1 MSPLPGSYWRAMSS
15 VLDRATSVGARV
27 DDVLRCFVEEQA
39 KALSGLDG
47 RLGALTVEVADL
59 VAAGGKRLRPAFVY
73 WGHRAAG
80 GGDEEAT
87 VHVGAA
93 VEMLHTFALLHDDVM
108 DRADTRRGR
117 AAAAHAFTRQASERG
132 AADPAW
138 FGTSAAI
145 LAGDL
150 AFVWADRLL
159 DTTPAGAAAAARL
172 REVFTTLRLEVM
184 AGQYLDLCL
193 DGGPPADPE
202 TACRI
207 ALLKSGRYTVTRP
220 LQLGLAIVDDVG
232 ADLERALQTYG
243 DAIGVAF
250 QLRDDIL
257 GLFGD
262 PARTGKGCLD
272 DIRAGKRT
280 LLISRALALAA
291 PGERRVLDRALGDRN
306 VGDEAVAACR
316 DIVAGN
322 GALAS
327 VEELLRS
334 GHDAAVAAL
343 RIVPDPARSA
353 LCELAAAAVG
363 RDH

>member
-1 MSPLPGSYWRAMSS
+1 MIS
-15 VLDRATSVGARV
+15 VLDRAASMNERV
-27 DDVLRCFVEEQA
+27 DDVLRCFVKEQA
-39 KALSGLDG
+39 NA
-47 RLGALTVEVADL
+47 LGALDRRLDALSAEVMEL

-80 GGDEEAT
+80 GGDEQAAI
-87 VHVGAA
+87 HAGAA
-93 VEMLHTFALLHDDVM
+93 VEMLHTFALLHDDVI
-108 DRADTRRGR
+108 DRADTRRER
-117 AAAAHAFTRQASERG
+117 AAATHTFTHQAMERG
-132 AADPAW
+132 ACDPAW

-159 DTTPAGAAAAARL
+159 DTAPVGAAAAARL
-172 REVFTTLRLEVM
+172 REVFTMLRIEVM

-220 LQLGLAIVDDVG
+220 LQLGLAIADDVG
-232 ADLERALQTYG
+232 PDLQRALVAYG

-250 QLRDDIL
+250 QMRDDIL

-280 LLISRALALAA
+280 LLISRALALSTPRERAA
-291 PGERRVLDRALGDRN
+291 LDRALGDRD
-306 VGDEAVAACR
+306 VDDDAVATCR
-316 DIVAGN
+316 KIVITN

-327 VEELLRS
+327 VEGLIRA
-334 GHDAAVAAL
+334 GHDAAITAL
-343 RIVPDPARSA
+343 RNVPEPARSA

-363 RDH
+363 RDR